1 MPPLFAP
8 LLAGPGPE
16 PTIIALRLVLAFAF
30 GAVVATIYRWARR
43 SNDAASSFPMTLV
56 LLCILIAMV
65 TQVIGDN
72 IARAFSLVGALSIV
86 RFRTVVRDTKDTA
99 YVILAVIAGMSV
111 GAGNLWVAV
120 LGLIVVT
127 LAELLGR
134 YAKSDPPAADYIIK
148 LRAAEAQPWEAVV
161 RQALGEI
168 AEKIEL
174 LSVNKN
180 GVSEAKLR
188 LRIAGTGRLS
198 DVAQRLN
205 ALEGIE
211 CTQVQLRTSDED

>member
-8 LLAGPGPE
+8 LLSGPGPE
-16 PTIIALRLVLAFAF
+16 PTIIALRLVLALAF
-30 GAVVATIYRWARR
+30 GAVVASIYRWARR

-161 RQALGEI
+161 RQALGEV

-188 LRIAGTGRLS
+188 LRIAGTGRLA

-205 ALEGIE
+205 ALADIE